1 MDQQNQKDSDV
12 NHELT
17 NWGRYVTDSWI
28 HHHLLIAP
36 PPTSE
41 GYLAPVVAYD
51 DPEPVRM
58 PIDHDRAILTEWV
71 IVSIGRENGGF
82 DYYRVL
88 VHWYT
93 RLIFAE
99 CTQEERTKRLSKHMH
114 TSFTGAHRM
123 LTDARSIY
131 ADRMET
137 IDGLRAVM
145 RLQ

>member
-1 MDQQNQKDSDV
+1 MNQQKLRDEINV

-17 NWGRYVTDSWI
+17 NWGRYVTDSWLQ
-28 HHHLLIAP
+28 HHLMIAP

-51 DPEPVRM
+51 EPEPARI
-58 PIDHDRAILTEWV
+58 PIDHQRAILTEWV
-71 IVSIGRENGGF
+71 IVSIGREAGGF

-93 RLIFAE
+93 RLVFAE

-114 TSFTGAHRM
+114 TSFSGAQRM
-123 LTDARSIY
+123 LTDARAIY

-137 IDGLRAVM
+137 IDGLRVFFG
-145 RLQ
+145 R